1 MITLKIRKNLGN
13 AILVKFENLM
23 DSASIKLITIIVFL
37 ISLIFSFWPWIN
49 NTFFSDNKVNLI
61 DIMGDYIFVVV
72 ICSTLML
79 FMALLITRI
88 GAQVGFEKG
97 SRVTEI
103 LLTSITKSELYI
115 SHIISSIMVFLTI
128 LCIVCVPIIA
138 AAIISDPNVVMILD
152 QLDNDELIIVLTRII
167 IVSIQLII
175 LAVAITSKVTR
186 SEDTGPYLLLVLIPF
201 ILSNSYFA
209 IESNLYE
216 GILYFL
222 NYIPMFSLLPTI
234 GLSISATL
242 EAAMGIRRV
251 IVDIAFVF
259 IFFIIGKKVFNKNI
273 SLK

>member
-37 ISLIFSFWPWIN
+37 ISFIFSFWPWIN
-49 NTFFSDNKVNLI
+49 NTFFRDNKVNLI

-242 EAAMGIRRV
+242 EAAMGIRMV